1 MAGKSNVERVQVA
14 AMLRSF
20 REEAGATREQS
31 AEVLGCTT
39 SKIGD
44 LETGRSAP
52 RVAELDRLLD
62 LYGVTGAERED
73 LLEFARASRSRKPRS
88 KFAAVVIPYT
98 QRRAADLEAQALA
111 ATFFSSTLVPGILQT
126 EAYAETTLRWANTNS
141 DVEVQ
146 RLLELRM
153 GRKAALTRTDRE
165 PLRYW
170 CILGE
175 AALRTNL
182 GGRAVMREQLAHLIE
197 VNRTRENVVIQIL
210 PLESGT
216 HSLLGMTVTLH
227 RFPPPA
233 PEVLKFDT
241 ACRDT
246 FSDRET
252 DVALTAHHM
261 DLVRAMALG
270 REESTTFMESVLR
283 ELEAGQ

>member
-14 AMLRSF
+14 AMLRGL
-20 REEAGATREQS
+20 REEAGATREQA

-52 RVAELDRLLD
+52 KVAELDRLLD
-62 LYGVTGAERED
+62 LYGVAGAERAD

-98 QRRAADLEAQALA
+98 QRRAADLEAQSHSS
-111 ATFFSSTLVPGILQT
+111 TFFSSEVVPGILQT
-126 EAYAETTLRWANTNS
+126 EAYAEATLRWANTNS
-141 DVEVQ
+141 DAEVR

-153 GRKAALTRTDRE
+153 GRKAALTRSDRA

-182 GGRAVMREQLAHLIE
+182 GGSAVMGEQIVHLIE
-197 VNRTRENVVIQIL
+197 TNRTRENVVIQIL
-210 PLESGT
+210 PLGSGM
-216 HSLLGMTVTLH
+216 HALLGMTVTLL

-233 PEVLKFDT
+233 PQVLKVGSPS
-241 ACRDT
+241 RDM
-246 FSDRET
+246 FSDRDT
-252 DVALTAHHM
+252 DVTLAAHHM
-261 DLVRAMALG
+261 DLVRAMALS

-283 ELEAGQ
+283 ELKAGQ

>member
-1 MAGKSNVERVQVA
+1 MSGKPTIERVQVA
-14 AMLRSF
+14 ATLRSM
-20 REEAGATREQS
+20 REEAGITREQS
-31 AEVLGCTT
+31 AQSLGCTT

-44 LETGRSAP
+44 LETARSAP
-52 RVAELDRLLD
+52 KVAELDRLLD
-62 LYGVTGAERED
+62 LYRVAGAERAE

-88 KFAAVVIPYT
+88 KYAAVVVPHA

-111 ATFFSSTLVPGILQT
+111 STFFSGELVPGILQT
-126 EAYAETTLRWANTNS
+126 EGYAEATLRWANTNS
-141 DVEVQ
+141 EAEVQ

-175 AALRTNL
+175 ATLRTNL
-182 GGRAVMREQLAHLIE
+182 GGPAVMRKQIAHLVE
-197 VNRTRENVVIQIL
+197 ANRTRENVVIQIL
-210 PLESGT
+210 PLGSGM
-216 HSLLGMTVTLH
+216 HALLGMTVTLY

-233 PEVLKFDT
+233 HEVLQFDT
-241 ACRDT
+241 HARDT
-246 FSDRET
+246 FSDREV
-252 DVALTAHHM
+252 DVVLASHHL

-270 REESTTFMESVLR
+270 CEESTTFMESVLR

>member
-1 MAGKSNVERVQVA
+1 MSGKPTIERVQVA
-14 AMLRSF
+14 ATLRSM
-20 REEAGATREQS
+20 REEAGITREQS
-31 AEVLGCTT
+31 AQALGCTT

-44 LETGRSAP
+44 LETARSAP
-52 RVAELDRLLD
+52 KVAELDRLLD
-62 LYGVTGAERED
+62 LYRVAGSERAE

-88 KFAAVVIPYT
+88 KYAAVVVPHA

-111 ATFFSSTLVPGILQT
+111 STFFSGELVPGILQT
-126 EAYAETTLRWANTNS
+126 EGYAETTLRWANTNS
-141 DVEVQ
+141 EAEVQ

-153 GRKAALTRTDRE
+153 GRKAALTRTARE

-175 AALRTNL
+175 ATLRTNL
-182 GGRAVMREQLAHLIE
+182 GGPAVMREQIAHLVE
-197 VNRTRENVVIQIL
+197 ANRTRENVVIQIL
-210 PLESGT
+210 PLGSGM
-216 HSLLGMTVTLH
+216 HALLGMTVTLH

-233 PEVLKFDT
+233 HEVLQFDT
-241 ACRDT
+241 HARDT
-246 FSDRET
+246 FSDREV
-252 DVALTAHHM
+252 DVVLASHHL

>member
-20 REEAGATREQS
+20 REETGATREQS
-31 AEVLGCTT
+31 AEVLGCTM

-52 RVAELDRLLD
+52 KVAELDRLLD
-62 LYGVTGAERED
+62 LYGVTGAERAD

-88 KFAAVVIPYT
+88 KYAAVVLPYT
-98 QRRAADLEAQALA
+98 QRRVADLEAQSLSS
-111 ATFFSSTLVPGILQT
+111 TFFSGELVPGILQT

-141 DVEVQ
+141 EAEVR

-153 GRKAALTRTDRE
+153 GRKAALIRTDRE
-165 PLRYW
+165 PLRY
-170 CILGE
+170 CCVLGE
-175 AALRTNL
+175 AALRTNV
-182 GGRAVMREQLAHLIE
+182 GGPEVMREQLVYLVEA
-197 VNRTRENVVIQIL
+197 NRTRENVVIQIL
-210 PLESGT
+210 PLGSGM
-216 HSLLGMTVTLH
+216 HALLGMTVTLH

-233 PEVLKFDT
+233 PEVLQFPT
-241 ACRDT
+241 HSRDT
-246 FSDRET
+246 FSDREA
-252 DVALTAHHM
+252 DVAQATHHL

-270 REESTTFMESVLR
+270 REESTDFLESMIR

>member
-1 MAGKSNVERVQVA
+1 MAGKSNVERVHVA
-14 AMLRSF
+14 AMLRSL
-20 REEAGATREQS
+20 REDAGATREQS

-52 RVAELDRLLD
+52 KVVELDRLLD
-62 LYGVTGAERED
+62 FYGVAGAERAD

-88 KFAAVVIPYT
+88 RFAAVVVPYT

-111 ATFFSSTLVPGILQT
+111 AVFFSGTLVPGILQT
-126 EAYAETTLRWANTNS
+126 EAYAETTLRWANANS
-141 DVEVQ
+141 GAEVQ

-153 GRKAALTRTDRE
+153 GRRAALDRTDRE

-175 AALRTNL
+175 AALRTNI
-182 GGRAVMREQLAHLIE
+182 GGPAVMREQLTHLVEI
-197 VNRTRENVVIQIL
+197 NRTRENVVVQIL
-210 PLESGT
+210 PPGSGT
-216 HSLLGMTVTLH
+216 HALLGATVTLL

-233 PEVLKFDT
+233 PGVLKFDT
-241 ACRDT
+241 PCRDT
-246 FSDRET
+246 FSDREA

-270 REESTTFMESVLR
+270 REQSTSYMESVLR